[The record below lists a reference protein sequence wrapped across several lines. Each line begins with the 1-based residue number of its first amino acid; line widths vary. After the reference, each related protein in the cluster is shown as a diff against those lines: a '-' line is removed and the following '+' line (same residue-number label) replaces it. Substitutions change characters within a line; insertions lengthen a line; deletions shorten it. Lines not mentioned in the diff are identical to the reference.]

1 MDQQEKNPQTTEDK
15 MQELFQ
21 LMEEKAAAGELN
33 EIDEADEQENIR
45 FREKMEES
53 MTPMSQSEQSA
64 YEFSM
69 MMNQYEAMLQDY
81 QRREAEEKAA
91 EQADKEKD
99 A

>member
-33 EIDEADEQENIR
+33 EIDEADEQENSR

-53 MTPMSQSEQSA
+53 MTPMSQSEKSA

>member
-1 MDQQEKNPQTTEDK
+1 MDQQEKKPQTTEDK

-33 EIDEADEQENIR
+33 EIDEADEQENSR

-53 MTPMSQSEQSA
+53 MTPMSQSEKSA